1 MIPPSLIQFLAKYAF
16 QIVAV
21 IIVIC
26 AYFAWAHHQQS
37 IGEERANAETA
48 KRDKRIAEESEKLMN
63 HEKSLVEQ
71 YNKEQNE
78 RYKNAITIYAQRA
91 TDLNDDVSNLTKRMR
106 QSANAAECNKD
117 TVPRTVNDSSTG
129 ERKIAWTDREIEEYA
144 KTAIQIENE
153 LEKLVNEIPVKDKK

>member
-1 MIPPSLIQFLAKYAF
+1 MIPPFVIQFLAKYAF

-26 AYFAWAHHQQS
+26 AYFAWAHHQQTL
-37 IGEERANAETA
+37 GEERANAATA
-48 KRDKRIAEESEKLMN
+48 KRDKRIAEESEKLMK

-71 YNKEQNE
+71 YNKEQDE

-106 QSANAAECNKD
+106 QSATAASCSKN
-117 TVPRTVNDSSTG
+117 TLPGTGNDNTEG
-129 ERKIAWTDREIEEYA
+129 KGRDNEADYDIASASIKLA
-144 KTAIQIENE
+144 N
-153 LEKLVNEIPVKDKK
+153 LCEKVVNEIPVKDKL